1 AGRASAACLAS
12 RGIYDFSVQPF
23 QSPFTATPYRA
34 PPAFLRR
41 PPRSLPVAHAL
52 AQAGERPR
60 AFVTARRRLAR
71 QRPALRLGGVH
82 RGVRHCHHARL
93 VEHVERAHHR
103 LLELPYLV
111 IERLVGRS
119 SRTAEQQPEIRAER
133 ELEALEAALADGRNL
148 DRRMAFEG
156 RQRVLRV
163 RPAEGE
169 SKRNRALPP
178 RTRLPGRIDAS
189 EVGLDRAREPR
200 KERELLVLLDDLAPF
215 REHL

>member
-1 AGRASAACLAS
+1 
-12 RGIYDFSVQPF
+12 
-23 QSPFTATPYRA
+23 
-34 PPAFLRR
+34 
-41 PPRSLPVAHAL
+41 
-52 AQAGERPR
+52 
-60 AFVTARRRLAR
+60 
-71 QRPALRLGGVH
+71 
-82 RGVRHCHHARL
+82 
-93 VEHVERAHHR
+93 
-103 LLELPYLV
+103 YLV

-133 ELEALEAALADGRNL
+133 ELEALEAALADGRNV

-169 SKRNRALPP
+169 SERNRSLPP
-178 RTRLPGRIDAS
+178 RTRLPGRSDAY

-215 REHL
+215 REHLGRRTLEQRIDHGGAHDKDPPGGCQKRGSPGVQPGSGVGRSRVRLGFRA